1 MAMSK
6 SLVIVESPA
15 KAKTIE
21 KYLGAGFEVLASVGH
36 IMDLPKNEIG
46 VELENRT
53 FEPTL
58 IVSPGKEK
66 VVAQLKRAAAKADSI
81 FLAPDPDREGEA
93 IAYHLALQLGT
104 TAKERKKIRR
114 VTFNEITKK
123 AVQEAFKHARDLDQN
138 LVDSQ
143 QTRRV
148 LDRLVGYQ
156 ISPLLWDKVRRGLSA
171 GRVQTV
177 AVRLIVE
184 REREIGAFGP
194 VEYWTLDA
202 MLYPE
207 KQKETKLKARFVG
220 IDGEPARVAAGQ
232 DKDGKDV
239 FIANALPD
247 EGTMKAVVAALET
260 AQWSLVSVQSTE
272 KQRRPLAPFIT
283 SQLQRDAASK
293 LGFNVRR
300 TMGVAQRLYE
310 GVDIGP
316 EGTVGLITYMRTDS
330 PRVAPEAVEGARE
343 WIGKQLGAKYLPA
356 SPNVYKGKKAAQDAH
371 EAIRPTDAARTPES
385 VARYLTEEQL
395 KLYRLIWQRFVA
407 SQMMP
412 AIFDVTT
419 AKIAAVSSKTGKSY
433 DFRLSGSVVRFDGFL
448 KVYEVLEDK
457 KEDEEDES
465 SNKLPNLDQV
475 KKLEL
480 DKLDSEQHFT
490 QPPPRFNE
498 ASLVKV
504 LEERGI
510 GRPSTYAS
518 IINTIQDRE
527 YVTKISGRFY
537 PTEIGMVVCDLLV
550 KNFPYIFDI
559 AYTAK
564 LEEEL
569 DEIEEG
575 NEKWVDLLTGF
586 YDYFVEELKN
596 AGTSMEDIKRMEKK
610 TDEKCDLCG
619 SPLLLKWGKFGS
631 FYACSAYNKKDKS
644 SCTFTKENTAGKPDM
659 NTPEGQEVGEQ
670 EEYCDNCGR
679 VMVLRRGP
687 FGMFMSCPGF
697 NEDPPCKTFRK
708 LSSKQQQKV
717 AAPQPTG
724 EACPQCGKPLV
735 LRQGSYGE
743 FVSCSGYPKCKYV
756 KQNIVE
762 GLKCPKCGLGDLAER
777 KARRGNIFW
786 GCTNYPKCDFT
797 SNLKPV
803 AEKCPECGSSY
814 LVEKTLRSGIFLECP
829 NKKKA
834 AEEEVAPKKKA
845 KRGAVPVA
853 SAVVCDYSKRIGD
866 APPLPTAETHGPVVE
881 KADAKAVAKPAA
893 KKAAK
898 KGGKKVLQRA

>member
-1 MAMSK
+1 
-6 SLVIVESPA
+6 
-15 KAKTIE
+15 
-21 KYLGAGFEVLASVGH
+21 
-36 IMDLPKNEIG
+36 
-46 VELENRT
+46 
-53 FEPTL
+53 
-58 IVSPGKEK
+58 
-66 VVAQLKRAAAKADSI
+66 
-81 FLAPDPDREGEA
+81 
-93 IAYHLALQLGT
+93 
-104 TAKERKKIRR
+104 
-114 VTFNEITKK
+114 
-123 AVQEAFKHARDLDQN
+123 
-138 LVDSQ
+138 
-143 QTRRV
+143 
-148 LDRLVGYQ
+148 
-156 ISPLLWDKVRRGLSA
+156 
-171 GRVQTV
+171 
-177 AVRLIVE
+177 
-184 REREIGAFGP
+184 
-194 VEYWTLDA
+194 
-202 MLYPE
+202 
-207 KQKETKLKARFVG
+207 
-220 IDGEPARVAAGQ
+220 
-232 DKDGKDV
+232 
-239 FIANALPD
+239 
-247 EGTMKAVVAALET
+247 
-260 AQWSLVSVQSTE
+260 
-272 KQRRPLAPFIT
+272 
-283 SQLQRDAASK
+283 
-293 LGFNVRR
+293 
-300 TMGVAQRLYE
+300 
-310 GVDIGP
+310 
-316 EGTVGLITYMRTDS
+316 
-330 PRVAPEAVEGARE
+330 VAPEAVASARE
-343 WIGKQLGAKYLPA
+343 WIGKHLGARYLPA
-356 SPNVYKGKKAAQDAH
+356 TPNVYKGKKAAQDAH

-407 SQMMP
+407 SQMTP
-412 AIFDVTT
+412 AVFDVTT
-419 AKIAAVSSKTGKSY
+419 AKIAAVSAKTRKTY

-457 KEDEEDES
+457 KDDEDDEA
-465 SNKLPNLDQV
+465 SNKLPNLDNV

-480 DKLDSEQHFT
+480 EKLEDEQHFT
-490 QPPPRFNE
+490 SPPPRYNE

-559 AYTAK
+559 AYTAR

-575 NEKWVDLLTGF
+575 TEKWTTLLNGF
-586 YDYFVEELKN
+586 YGYFVEELKD
-596 AGTSMEDIKRMEKK
+596 AGVKMEDIKRMEKK

-631 FYACSAYNKKDKS
+631 FYACSAYNKKDPS

-659 NTPEGQEVGEQ
+659 NTPEGQEATEQ

-717 AAPQPTG
+717 AAPKPTG
-724 EACPQCGKPLV
+724 EDCPQCGKPLV

-756 KQNIVE
+756 KQNIIE
-762 GLKCPKCGLGDLAER
+762 GLKCPKCGTGDLAER

-797 SNLKPV
+797 SNYKPV
-803 AEKCPECGSSY
+803 AKKCPECGSPY
-814 LVEKTLRSGIFLECP
+814 LLEKTLRTGIFLECP

-834 AEEEVAPKKKA
+834 AEEEVVAPKKRGKKA
-845 KRGAVPVA
+845 PAA
-853 SAVVCDYSKRIGD
+853 TAAESAVVCGYAKRIGD
-866 APPLPTAETHGPVVE
+866 APPQPTVETHGPVAE
-881 KADAKAVAKPAA
+881 KPEGKSAA
-893 KKAAK
+893 KSAVKTPAK
-898 KGGKKVLQRA
+898 KSGKKELQPV

>member
-46 VELENRT
+46 VELEKRT

-66 VVAQLKRAAAKADSI
+66 VVAALKRAAAKADEI
-81 FLAPDPDREGEA
+81 YLAPDPDREGEA

-104 TAKERKKIRR
+104 SAKEKKKIHR

-143 QTRRV
+143 QTRRI

-202 MLYPE
+202 LLYPE
-207 KQKETKLKARFVG
+207 KQAETKLKARFVG
-220 IDGEPARVAAGQ
+220 IDGEPARVAN
-232 DKDGKDV
+232 GKNKEGKEQ
-239 FIANALPD
+239 FISNALPD
-247 EGTMKAVVAALET
+247 ERSMKAVVAALET
-260 AQWSLVSVQSTE
+260 AKWSLVSVQSTE
-272 KQRRPLAPFIT
+272 KQRKPLAPFIT

-310 GVDIGP
+310 GIDVGA
-316 EGTVGLITYMRTDS
+316 EGTTGLITYMRTDS
-330 PRVAPEAVEGARE
+330 PRVAPEAITGARE
-343 WIGKQLGAKYLPA
+343 WIGKQLGAQYLPA
-356 SPNVYKGKKAAQDAH
+356 TANFYKGKKAAQDAH
-371 EAIRPTDAARTPES
+371 EAIRPTDASRTPES
-385 VARYLTEEQL
+385 IARYLTEEQL

-407 SQMMP
+407 SQMTP

-419 AKIAAVSSKTGKSY
+419 AKIAAVSEKTGKTY

-448 KVYEVLEDK
+448 KVYEVAEK
-457 KEDEEDES
+457 DEEDEAA
-465 SNKLPNLDQV
+465 NKLPNLDNV
-475 KKLEL
+475 KRLELEKLEH
-480 DKLDSEQHFT
+480 EQHFT
-490 QPPPRFNE
+490 QPPPRYNE

-527 YVTKISGRFY
+527 YATKISGRFY
-537 PTEIGMVVCDLLV
+537 PTEIGIVVCDLLV

-575 NEKWVDLLTGF
+575 NEKWTTLLNGF
-586 YDYFVEELKN
+586 YDYFVEELKD
-596 AGTSMEDIKRMEKK
+596 AGVKMEDIKRMEKK
-610 TDEKCDLCG
+610 TNEKCDLCG

-631 FYACSAYNKKDKS
+631 FFACSAYNKKDKS

-659 NTPEGQEVGEQ
+659 NTPEAQEVGEQ

-708 LSSKQQQKV
+708 LSSKQQQKQAV
-717 AAPQPTG
+717 PKPTG
-724 EACPQCGKPLV
+724 EDCPLCGKPLV

-756 KQNIVE
+756 KQNIIE
-762 GLKCPKCGLGDLAER
+762 GLKCPKCGVGDLAER

-803 AEKCPECGSSY
+803 AEKCPECGSPY

-834 AEEEVAPKKKA
+834 AEEEVAPKKATA
-845 KRGAVPVA
+845 KSAKKGAA
-853 SAVVCDYSKRIGD
+853 AAESAGTCSYSKRIGD

-881 KADAKAVAKPAA
+881 KSG
-893 KKAAK
+893 AK
-898 KGGKKVLQRA
+898 KGGGKKLRPA

>member
-1 MAMSK
+1 MGK

-21 KYLGAGFEVLASVGH
+21 KYLGKGFEVLASVGH
-36 IMDLPKNEIG
+36 IMDLPKNDIG
-46 VELENRT
+46 VELEHRT

-66 VVAQLKRAAAKADSI
+66 VVAQLKKAAAKADEI

-93 IAYHLALQLGT
+93 IAYHLAIQLGT
-104 TAKERKKIRR
+104 SAKEKKKIRR

-123 AVQEAFKHARDLDQN
+123 AVQDAFQHARDVDQN
-138 LVDSQ
+138 LVDAQ

-184 REREIGAFGP
+184 REREIGAFQP
-194 VEYWTLDA
+194 LEYWTLEA
-202 MLYPE
+202 QVFPE
-207 KQKETKLKARFVG
+207 KRKDAKFSAKFIG
-220 IDGEPARVAAGQ
+220 IDGEPARVAN
-232 DKDGKDV
+232 GKDKEGKDQ
-239 FIANALPD
+239 FIANALGD
-247 EGTMKAVVAALET
+247 EKQMRAVEAAL
-260 AQWSLVSVQSTE
+260 ANAKWSIASVQGRE
-272 KQRRPLAPFIT
+272 QQRKPLAPFIT

-310 GVDIGP
+310 GVDIGG
-316 EGTVGLITYMRTDS
+316 ETTGLITYMRTDS
-330 PRVAPEAVEGARE
+330 PRVSPEAIAGARA
-343 WIGKQLGAKYLPA
+343 WIEKELGAHYLPK
-356 SPNVYKGKKAAQDAH
+356 SPNMYQGKKAAQDAH
-371 EAIRPTDAARTPES
+371 EAIRPSDPARTPES
-385 VARYLTEEQL
+385 IARYLTDEQL
-395 KLYRLIWQRFVA
+395 KLYRLIWQRFIA

-412 AIFDVTT
+412 AVFDVTT
-419 AKIAAVSSKTGKSY
+419 AKIAAVSSTTKKTY
-433 DFRLSGSVVRFDGFL
+433 DFRASGSVVRFDGYL
-448 KVYEVLEDK
+448 KIYEVAEEK
-457 KEDEEDES
+457 KDDDEEAAA
-465 SNKLPNLDQV
+465 KLPNLDGV
-475 KKLEL
+475 TALGL
-480 DKLDSEQHFT
+480 DKLESKQSFT

-550 KNFPYIFDI
+550 KNFPYIFDP

-569 DEIEEG
+569 DDIEDGKERWT
-575 NEKWVDLLTGF
+575 ELLKGF
-586 YDYFVEELKN
+586 YGYFEDELKD
-596 AGTSMEDIKRMEKK
+596 AGKNMENIKRMEQV
-610 TDEKCDLCG
+610 TNEKCEVCG
-619 SPLLLKWGKFGS
+619 SPLVLKWGKFGS
-631 FYACSAYNKKDKS
+631 FYSCSAYNKKDPN
-644 SCTFTKENTAGKPDM
+644 SCTFTKENVAAKPDL
-659 NTPEGQEVGEQ
+659 NTPEGQDASEQ

-679 VMVLRRGP
+679 VMVLKRGI
-687 FGMFMSCPGF
+687 FGPYMACPGYSD
-697 NEDPPCKTFRK
+697 DPPCKTIRK
-708 LSSKQQQKV
+708 LSSKQQQKQNT
-717 AAPQPTG
+717 PQPTG
-724 EACPQCGKPLV
+724 EDCPVCGKPLV
-735 LRQGSYGE
+735 LRQGAYGE

-756 KQNIVE
+756 KQNLIE
-762 GLKCPKCGLGDLAER
+762 GLKCPKCGVGDIAER

-797 SNLKPV
+797 SNYKPV
-803 AEKCPECGSSY
+803 AQPCPECKSPY
-814 LVEKTLRSGIFLECP
+814 LIEKVLKSGVYLECP
-829 NKKKA
+829 NKKKG
-834 AEEEVAPKKKA
+834 AEEETAAPKKRAKKTAPIDEEKA
-845 KRGAVPVA
+845 I
-853 SAVVCDYSKRIGD
+853 VCTYSKRIGD
-866 APPLPTAETHGPVVE
+866 APPPPTAATHGPIVE
-881 KADAKAVAKPAA
+881 KEEKDGELQPA
-893 KKAAK
+893 
-898 KGGKKVLQRA
+898 